1 MVSQDFEDFMVFE
14 LEESGEKN
22 QIKDISQQNLQSLL
36 HSKQVLVIIRRDLKR
51 IFIWKG
57 SASPVKKRFI
67 SSRVAATI
75 RQELSVG
82 LKVVSVDQ
90 GDEPK
95 EFLDAFQLESMPVT
109 ETLEDMRYERNIE
122 KKEISPEIIG
132 LASKIKTNLKD
143 GAFLE
148 IQKEKIKEGT
158 STNIPRNVKSQIYK
172 KIKVINGLLED
183 ITELL
188 QKN

>member
-1 MVSQDFEDFMVFE
+1 MVVQDLEDFLVFE
-14 LEESGEKN
+14 LEKSGEKK

-36 HSKQVLVIIRRDLKR
+36 HSKQVLVIVRRDLKR

-57 SASPVKKRFI
+57 SASPVQKRFI

-90 GDEPK
+90 GDELK

-109 ETLEDMRYERNIE
+109 ETLEDMRYERNTE
-122 KKEISPEIIG
+122 KKEPSPEIIG
-132 LASKIKTNLKD
+132 LASKIKTSLKD
-143 GAFLE
+143 GALLDKK
-148 IQKEKIKEGT
+148 KENVKDGT
-158 STNIPRNVKSQIYK
+158 SAIIPKNIKNEIFN
-172 KIKVINGLLED
+172 KIKVINRLIVE
-183 ITELL
+183 ITEILE
-188 QKN
+188 KN